1 MDDCTLTGEEWW
13 ARSAHRSKIVARR
26 DVRLL
31 KEAPAP
37 ATDRVTLATA
47 RRPSPPEGISDCG
60 RGADIDRL
68 GEARPKERVATLAGQ
83 TR

>member
-47 RRPSPPEGISDCG
+47 RRPSPPERAFLTAAEALTSIGW
-60 RGADIDRL
+60 AKPDRKS
-68 GEARPKERVATLAGQ
+68 AW
-83 TR
+83 